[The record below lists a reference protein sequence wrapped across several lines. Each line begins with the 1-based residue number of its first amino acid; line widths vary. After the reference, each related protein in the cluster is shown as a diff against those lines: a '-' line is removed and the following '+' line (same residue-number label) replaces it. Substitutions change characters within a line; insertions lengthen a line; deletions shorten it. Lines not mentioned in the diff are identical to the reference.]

1 MIQKLAPG
9 NTLQSCCFLAF
20 FDNRGAAMT
29 GKDWSLLIVLSVL
42 WGGSFLFIGIAVK
55 ELPPLC
61 IVALRVGLAA
71 LALLLLARL
80 LRLGLPGSWH
90 TWAAFLG
97 MGILNNVIPFCLIV
111 WAQTSLTSG
120 LASILN
126 ATTPFFTVIVAHYL
140 TVDERIAP
148 RKLVGIL
155 TGFLGVA
162 LVVGPG
168 AFEEIDANALAPLAV
183 LGAALS
189 YAFAS
194 VFGRRFKT
202 MGIAPVVT
210 AAGQV
215 TASTVL
221 LVPIA
226 LMVDRPWMLP
236 LPGWQTWTAMGGLA
250 FFSTALAY
258 VLFFRLLASAGA
270 TNLMLVTLLVPI
282 SALLLGWLV
291 LDESLELNHLSGMAV
306 IALGLLTLDGRL
318 IRHLKR
324 QETSVPLR

>member
-1 MIQKLAPG
+1 M
-9 NTLQSCCFLAF
+9 S
-20 FDNRGAAMT
+20 AMT
-29 GKDWSLLIVLSVL
+29 GKDWSLLVVLSTL

-61 IVALRVGLAA
+61 IVVLRVGLAA

-80 LRLGLPGSWH
+80 LRLSLPGSWH
-90 TWAAFLG
+90 TWGTFLG

-140 TVDERIAP
+140 TEDERIAP
-148 RKLVGIL
+148 RKLVSIL

-162 LVVGPG
+162 LVVGPE
-168 AFEEIDANALAPLAV
+168 AFEGIASNALAPLAV

-189 YAFAS
+189 YAFSS

-236 LPGWQTWTAMGGLA
+236 LPGWQTWAAMGGLA

-306 IALGLLTLDGRL
+306 IALGLLTLNERL